1 MNVFAKYSNTG
12 KIKHKPCKS
21 RPNVSVAD
29 SWCRVLWF
37 WLDIYLVLDPYI
49 FIWVQGY
56 LKLNHL
62 SSVEHYNKTSHWKLK
77 RIQNMCNETYGELIK
92 MTKWIY
98 IENAENNVTGVLDK
112 NSSDK
117 AHYSNTGYKLQNPW
131 AIKNSW
137 RVYRTHF
144 HVAY

>member
-1 MNVFAKYSNTG
+1 MNVFANYSNTG
-12 KIKHKPCKS
+12 KITHKPCKS
-21 RPNVSVAD
+21 RPSVSVVD
-29 SWCRVLWF
+29 SWCHVLRF

-62 SSVEHYNKTSHWKLK
+62 SSVEHYNNTCHWKLE

-98 IENAENNVTGVLDK
+98 IENAENKVTGVLDK

-117 AHYSNTGYKLQNPW
+117 PHYSNTGYKLQNPW
-131 AIKNSW
+131 AITNSW
-137 RVYRTHF
+137 RVYRRQF